1 MGKCIRCGKDSF
13 LFKHIELKD
22 AKICK
27 KCFRA
32 LGFDKSYDLISRVY
46 SWNEIEDGLEEYY
59 RKKNEVKRPPSLAD
73 LSDEEKEL
81 LIQGLMQYAPRV
93 EHGGKEKGLDCE
105 PEESEMFAILCSMYE
120 DLGKNPEDIKLVR
133 YSDNYVTAKLG
144 ESDLARIHWGPRAKW
159 IVFPSTERHTNRH
172 NIKAPEDVR
181 AFGDLLKDSVENIEQ
196 W

>member
-1 MGKCIRCGKDSF
+1 MEKCARCSS
-13 LFKHIELKD
+13 LFVFRKKIQLSD
-22 AKICK
+22 AIICK
-27 KCFRA
+27 QCFRE
-32 LGFDKSYDLISRVY
+32 LGFDESHDHFSEAYSYD
-46 SWNEIEDGLEEYY
+46 EIKDGREAMIE
-59 RKKNEVKRPPSLAD
+59 RREVKRPPSLAD
-73 LSDEEKEL
+73 LSEEEKEL
-81 LIQGLMQYAPRV
+81 LIQGLMQYAPSV

-105 PEESEMFAILCSMYE
+105 PEESEMFAILRSMYE

-172 NIKAPEDVR
+172 NVKAPEDVR
-181 AFGDLLKDSVENIEQ
+181 NFEDLLKDSVENIEE